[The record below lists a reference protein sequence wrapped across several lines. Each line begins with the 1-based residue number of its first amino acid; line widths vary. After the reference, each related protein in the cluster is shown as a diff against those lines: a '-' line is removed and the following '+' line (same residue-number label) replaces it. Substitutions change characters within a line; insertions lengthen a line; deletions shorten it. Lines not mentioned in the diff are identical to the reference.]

1 MKDFLSFLPKNTE
14 KIPLPGDGGHRIYTR
29 LKTGEKNY
37 MLMSSGAEDPSL
49 KDFVRIQKLLEKA
62 KAKVP
67 KIYKVD
73 FQKGLLLL
81 EDLGDRTLEQFVKI
95 KGLSQ
100 ALPLYLQAIEELVL
114 LQTSLK
120 ITAPRFGKEFFLQ
133 ETETALENMKAFYF
147 KKLKRESFFSHY
159 HNGFLKDME
168 NISSQ
173 LEKTLFTPCHRDF
186 HSRNLMLIHDGT
198 LRMIDFQDGGF
209 GPFCYDL
216 TSLFYDSY
224 VFLGKEVQKELLSA
238 YWSAMSKP
246 FKKPLSFTETEF
258 LIQLQFLQRG
268 FKACGCFAGFYVNNG
283 KTTHLKYIPET
294 LNRLEKT
301 ARRLSYT
308 SIFNYLKEYRTGF
321 S

>member
-1 MKDFLSFLPKNTE
+1 MKDFLSFLPKDTK

-37 MLMSSGAEDPSL
+37 MLMFSGKEDPSL
-49 KDFVRIQKLLEKA
+49 KNFVRIQKLLEKA

-81 EDLGDRTLEQFVKI
+81 EDLGDRTLEQFVQT

-100 ALPLYLQAIEELVL
+100 ALPFYFQAIEELVL
-114 LQTSLK
+114 IQTNLK
-120 ITAPRFGKEFFLQ
+120 IKAPHFGKKFFLQ
-133 ETETALENMKAFYF
+133 ETETALKNMKAFYC
-147 KKLKRESFFSHY
+147 KKFKRENFFSRY
-159 HNGFLKDME
+159 HKGFLKDTE
-168 NISSQ
+168 NICSQ

-224 VFLGKEVQKELLSA
+224 VFLREEIQKKLLSA
-238 YWSAMSKP
+238 YWDAMSKS
-246 FKKPLSFTETEF
+246 FKKTLSFNEMEF

-283 KTTHLKYIPET
+283 KTTHLKFIPET
-294 LNRLEKT
+294 LTRLEQI
-301 ARRLSYT
+301 AYRLSYT
-308 SIFNYLKEYRTGF
+308 SILNYLKEYKTGF